1 MISPPIDEASPSAES
16 IEPIDVASL
25 SLRLD
30 DRGRLMLRRS
40 AGADEI
46 VAVARRAFPWSRP
59 DELISLRSKEGTELL
74 LLETLGPPLS
84 ADARAVVLRA
94 LDAATFI
101 PRITR
106 VDLVD
111 LQHGYQLWDVQT
123 EAGPAHLRVQ
133 EREDIRF
140 LSDTRF
146 CIKDANGNVYEIADL
161 AQLDDHSRHELSR
174 VI

>member
-1 MISPPIDEASPSAES
+1 MTPPV
-16 IEPIDVASL
+16 IEPTVVDESPVDVATMSL
-25 SLRLD
+25 TLD
-30 DRGRLMLRRS
+30 DRGRLMMRRS
-40 AGADEI
+40 PASEPI

-59 DELISLRSKEGTELL
+59 DELVSLRSKDGVELVL
-74 LLETLGPPLS
+74 LATLGPPLS

-133 EREDIRF
+133 EREDVRF

-146 CIKDANGNVYEIADL
+146 SVKDANGNVYEIADL
-161 AQLDDHSRHELSR
+161 AALDDHSRRELSR